1 MRKYELTVIFTP
13 VMKDDG
19 LGKAQAAVEAL
30 VKKLEG
36 KVVDRTV
43 EGKQSLAYPIDK
55 FTEGIYVFWN
65 LELPSRVAPEFE
77 DKLKH
82 QKGLI
87 RQLLVKNE

>member
-1 MRKYELTVIFTP
+1 MRKYELTVIFAP
-13 VMKDDG
+13 VLKDDS
-19 LGKAQAAVEAL
+19 LNKAEAAVEAL

-36 KVVDRTV
+36 RVVDRTE
-43 EGKQSLAYPIDK
+43 EGKQGLAYPINK
-55 FTEGIYVFWN
+55 FSEGIYVFWN
-65 LELPSRVAPEFE
+65 LELPARVAPEFE